1 MLRRTILDEAPMSEL
16 ALWSSR
22 LGWFSIAVAALS
34 IFIVR
39 SGVLEVVPALTTFIA
54 AIGCAGLA
62 ILFALGAFV
71 SIWRQGYRGLG
82 RALLGLFIGLTIVA
96 YPAYQAYRAT
106 KLPAIGDIT
115 TDFVNPPRFDV
126 LARLRP
132 RGTSDYPG
140 EKAAA
145 LQRAA
150 YPEVVP
156 LQEDMP
162 PKGVYDI
169 VLKLIAKHKWL
180 VVDARAP
187 LGPRGTGTIEAVART
202 TLFGFREDVAIRV
215 APAGGGSRV
224 DIRSASRYAFND
236 FGANARRVRALLDEI
251 DDAVSAAPERRV
263 EPEKPEPKSAPR
275 RPASSTRR

>member
-1 MLRRTILDEAPMSEL
+1 MLRRTIFDETPMSEF
-16 ALWSSR
+16 AQWASR
-22 LGWFSIAVAALS
+22 LAWFSIAVAALS
-34 IFIVR
+34 ILVVR
-39 SGVLEVVPALTTFIA
+39 SGLLEVVPALATFAA

-62 ILFALGAFV
+62 IVFALAAFV

-82 RALLGLFIGLTIVA
+82 RALIGLFLGLAIVA
-96 YPAYQAYRAT
+96 YPAYQVYRAS

-140 EKAAA
+140 EQAAT
-145 LQRAA
+145 LQHAA
-150 YPEVVP
+150 YPEIVP
-156 LQEDMP
+156 LQVDLP
-162 PKGVYDI
+162 AKQTYDI
-169 VLKLIAKHKWL
+169 VQKLIAKRKWL

-215 APAGGGSRV
+215 TPVRDGARV
-224 DIRSASRYAFND
+224 DMRSASRHGFND
-236 FGANARRVRALLDEI
+236 FGANARRVRALLDDI
-251 DDAVSAAPERRV
+251 DDAASTTSEEHA
-263 EPEKPEPKSAPR
+263 EPDNPEPKPAPKR
-275 RPASSTRR
+275 QRDKR